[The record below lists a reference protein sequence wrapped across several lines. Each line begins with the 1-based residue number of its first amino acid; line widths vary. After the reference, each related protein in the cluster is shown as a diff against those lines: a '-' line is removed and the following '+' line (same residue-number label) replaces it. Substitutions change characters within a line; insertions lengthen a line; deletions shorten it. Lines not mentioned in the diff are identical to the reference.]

1 MRPLAS
7 HLDPIGRPSRRAIGP
22 AASVRTCWVGVR
34 AGSPARFGANNR
46 TLRQRILGS
55 GGLIG
60 SDQIG
65 SDVISYIR
73 ARDFAG

>member
-34 AGSPARFGANNR
+34 AGASARFGANNR
-46 TLRQRILGS
+46 ALRQRNYFGERGFDWFGS
-55 GGLIG
+55 NW
-60 SDQIG
+60 Q
-65 SDVISYIR
+65 
-73 ARDFAG
+73 